1 MEVLGLVAGGFG
13 TALQPINVGFL
24 MVGVLLGLVIGVL
37 PGLGGTS
44 GVAILLPISVVIARG
59 DIAGANSTTAV
70 ILLAGIYWGAL
81 FGGVITSILF
91 NIPGEPWS
99 VVLLFDGFPLAKR
112 KGKPGL
118 ALTSSFL
125 SSFVGA
131 FIATLLFTFFAQWIA
146 DKALSFGPPELFAV
160 FVLSFATLVGLGA
173 ESPFKALAMLAFG
186 LLLAAVG
193 FDTITGSQRLIPL
206 AGIDN
211 EALRGFQ
218 IDLLAGIGFVP
229 VTIGL
234 FGIGEILASAEEQ
247 GIGYMEQ
254 ISARLGFKD
263 LVEAFAA
270 LRQRIRLVVSNAVIG
285 FLFGVLPG
293 HGATAASFLGY
304 GLARQYSKNKEN
316 FGKGEISGIMG
327 PQSAADAAG
336 VASMVP
342 MITLGIPGSPTSA
355 VIMAGLFIWG
365 LQPGPVLFLEHQ
377 DFVWG
382 LIASIYLGHLL
393 TFIICLLAVPLLA
406 MIMRV
411 PYAIITPFIVVIS
424 IIGSYSLNNSMLD
437 VFITVL
443 FGLIGYWLRKLKYP
457 LAPLVVALVLGDSME
472 RELRKPLIA
481 GGGNPLYFFS
491 SWLAIVVLALAAV
504 LVLIP
509 LARTLLARR
518 AAGRLLAVATT
529 EEGVSTSPEL

>member
-1 MEVLGLVAGGFG
+1 MLDVLGLLAGGFA
-13 TALQPINVGFL
+13 TALQPINIAFL
-24 MVGVLLGLVIGVL
+24 LIGVTLGLVIGVL

-44 GVAILLPISVVIARG
+44 GVAILLPISVVVARG
-59 DIAGANSTTAV
+59 DIQGANSTTAV
-70 ILLAGIYWGAL
+70 ILLCGIYWGAL

-125 SSFVGA
+125 SSLVGA
-131 FIATLLFTFFAQWIA
+131 FIATVLFTFLAKQVA
-146 DKALSFGPPELFAV
+146 DQALFFGPAELFAV

-173 ESPFKALAMLAFG
+173 ESPLKAVAMLALG
-186 LLLAAVG
+186 LILAAVG
-193 FDTITGSQRLIPL
+193 FDTLSGSQRMKF
-206 AGIDN
+206 GYN
-211 EALRGFQ
+211 Q
-218 IDLLAGIGFVP
+218 LLAGIGFVP

-247 GIGYMEQ
+247 GIGYVEKL
-254 ISARLGFKD
+254 SARLGLRD
-263 LVEAFAA
+263 VLQA
-270 LRQRIRLVVSNAVIG
+270 LAELRKRYRLVISNSIIG
-285 FLFGVLPG
+285 FFFGVLPG

-336 VASMVP
+336 VASLVP
-342 MITLGIPGSPTSA
+342 MITLGVPGSPTSA
-355 VIMAGLFIWG
+355 VMMAGLFIWG
-365 LQPGPVLFLEHQ
+365 LTPGPVLFIQHQ

-424 IIGSYSLNNSMLD
+424 VIGSYSFDNNTLD

-443 FGLIGYWLRKLKYP
+443 FGVIGYWLRKLKYP
-457 LAPLVVALVLGDSME
+457 LAPLVVALVLGDSTE
-472 RELRKPLIA
+472 RELRKALIS
-481 GGGNPLYFFS
+481 GGGSPLFFFS
-491 SWLAIVVLALAAV
+491 SWLSTATLILALI

-509 LARTLLARR
+509 LVRTLLARR
-518 AAGRLLAVATT
+518 RGARVVAAAADDAAR
-529 EEGVSTSPEL
+529 

>member
-1 MEVLGLVAGGFG
+1 MEVLSSLAGGFA
-13 TALQPINVGFL
+13 TALQPINLFFL
-24 MVGVLLGLVIGVL
+24 LVGVTLGLVIGVL

-44 GVAILLPISVVIARG
+44 GVAILLPISVVVARG
-59 DIAGANSTTAV
+59 DIQGANTTTAV
-70 ILLAGIYWGAL
+70 ILLCGIYWGAL

-112 KGKPGL
+112 KGRPGL

-131 FIATLLFTFFAQWIA
+131 FIATVLFTFFAEWIA
-146 DKALSFGPPELFAV
+146 SQALKFGPAELFAV
-160 FVLSFATLVGLGA
+160 FVLSFTTLVGVGS
-173 ESPFKALAMLAFG
+173 ESPAKAVAMLALG

-193 FDTITGSQRLIPL
+193 FDTLTGSQRLNF
-206 AGIDN
+206 GS
-211 EALRGFQ
+211 
-218 IDLLAGIGFVP
+218 IDLLSGIGFVP

-247 GIGYMEQ
+247 GIGYMEK
-254 ISARLGFKD
+254 ISAKLGFRD
-263 LVEAFAA
+263 LIEAFAA
-270 LRQRIRLVVSNAVIG
+270 LRARLFLVVSNSVIG

-304 GLARQYSKNKEN
+304 GLARQYAKNKED

-327 PQSAADAAG
+327 PQATADAAG
-336 VASMVP
+336 VASLVP
-342 MITLGIPGSPTSA
+342 MITLGVPGSPTSA
-355 VIMAGLFIWG
+355 VIMAGLFVWG
-365 LQPGPVLFLEHQ
+365 LQPGPLLFIQHQ

-382 LIASIYLGHLL
+382 LIASIYLGHAL
-393 TFIICLLAVPLLA
+393 TFLICLLAVPLLA

-437 VFITVL
+437 VTWTVL
-443 FGLIGYWLRKLKYP
+443 FGLVGYWLRKMKYP
-457 LAPLVVALVLGDSME
+457 LAPLVVALVLGDSTE
-472 RELRKPLIA
+472 RELRKALIA
-481 GGGNPLYFFS
+481 GQGDPAIFFS
-491 SWLAIVVLALAAV
+491 SPLATGMIVLAIVILFLPFVRGLLPRRGTPAAS
-504 LVLIP
+504 
-509 LARTLLARR
+509 
-518 AAGRLLAVATT
+518 AG
-529 EEGVSTSPEL
+529 GSH

>member
-1 MEVLGLVAGGFG
+1 MEVLGQLGGGFA
-13 TALQPINVGFL
+13 TALQPINLLFL
-24 MVGVLLGLVIGVL
+24 LIGVTLGLVIGVL

-44 GVAILLPISVVIARG
+44 GVAILLPISIVVARG
-59 DIAGANSTTAV
+59 DIQGANTTTAV
-70 ILLAGIYWGAL
+70 ILLCGIYWGAL

-91 NIPGEPWS
+91 NIPGEPWA
-99 VVLLFDGFPLAKR
+99 VVLLFDGFPLAKKR
-112 KGKPGL
+112 GKPGL

-125 SSFVGA
+125 ASFVGA
-131 FIATLLFTFFAQWIA
+131 FIATVLFTFFAQWIA

-160 FVLSFATLVGLGA
+160 FVLSFTTLIGLGA
-173 ESPFKALAMLAFG
+173 ESPAKAIAMLALG

-193 FDTITGSQRLIPL
+193 FDTVTGEQRLNFGQTSL
-206 AGIDN
+206 LSGIS
-211 EALRGFQ
+211 
-218 IDLLAGIGFVP
+218 FVP

-247 GIGYMEQ
+247 GLGYMEK
-254 ISARLGFKD
+254 ISAKLGFND
-263 LVEAFAA
+263 LFDA
-270 LRQRIRLVVSNAVIG
+270 LRALRTRWWLVVSNSVIG

-327 PQSAADAAG
+327 PQAAADAAG
-336 VASMVP
+336 VASLVP

-365 LQPGPVLFLEHQ
+365 LQPGPVLFIQHP

-393 TFIICLLAVPLLA
+393 TFILCLLAVPLLA

-437 VFITVL
+437 VFITVI
-443 FGLIGYWLRKLKYP
+443 FGL
-457 LAPLVVALVLGDSME
+457 D
-472 RELRKPLIA
+472 
-481 GGGNPLYFFS
+481 
-491 SWLAIVVLALAAV
+491 
-504 LVLIP
+504 
-509 LARTLLARR
+509 
-518 AAGRLLAVATT
+518 RLLVAEDEIPARAPRGRARPRRLDGT
-529 EEGVSTSPEL
+529 

>member
-1 MEVLGLVAGGFG
+1 MDVLGQLAGGFG
-13 TALQPINVGFL
+13 TALQPINMAMLFL
-24 MVGVLLGLVIGVL
+24 AVVLGLVIGVL

-44 GVAILLPISVVIARG
+44 GVAILLPITVFIAHG
-59 DIAGANSTTAV
+59 SLPGSNETTA
-70 ILLAGIYWGAL
+70 IIFLAGIYWGAL

-91 NIPGEPWS
+91 NIPGEPWA

-112 KGKPGL
+112 LGRPGL
-118 ALTSSFL
+118 ALSSSFV

-131 FIATLLFTFFAQWIA
+131 LIATILFTFFALPVA
-146 DKALSFGPPELFAV
+146 YNALLFGPAELFAV

-173 ESPFKALAMLAFG
+173 EAPMKSVAMLALG

-193 FDTITGSQRLIPL
+193 FDTITGEQRLNFGQL
-206 AGIDN
+206 S
-211 EALRGFQ
+211 
-218 IDLLAGIGFVP
+218 LLSGIGFVP

-247 GIGYMEQ
+247 GIGYVEKL
-254 ISARLGFKD
+254 SARLGLRD
-263 LVEAFAA
+263 VLQA
-270 LRQRIRLVVSNAVIG
+270 LGELRKRYRLVISNSIIG
-285 FLFGVLPG
+285 FFFGVLPG

-336 VASMVP
+336 VASLVP
-342 MITLGIPGSPTSA
+342 MITLGVPGSPTSA
-355 VIMAGLFIWG
+355 VMMAGLFIWG
-365 LQPGPVLFLEHQ
+365 LTPGPVLFIQHQ

-424 IIGSYSLNNSMLD
+424 VIGSYSLNNSMLD
-437 VFITVL
+437 VFITVV

-457 LAPLVVALVLGDSME
+457 LAPLVVALVLGDSTE
-472 RELRKPLIA
+472 RELRKALIA
-481 GGGNPLYFFS
+481 GGGSPLYFVS
-491 SWLAIVVLALAAV
+491 SPLSAVILLVALIL
-504 LVLIP
+504 LVLPI
-509 LARTLLARR
+509 ARTLLARR
-518 AAGRLLAVATT
+518 RAPVLAAAADDAAR
-529 EEGVSTSPEL
+529 